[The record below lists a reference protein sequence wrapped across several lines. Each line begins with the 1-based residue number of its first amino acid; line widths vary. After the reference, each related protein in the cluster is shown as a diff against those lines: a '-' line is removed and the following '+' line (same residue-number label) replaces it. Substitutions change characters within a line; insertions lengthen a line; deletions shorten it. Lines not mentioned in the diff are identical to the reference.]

1 MMQESQMSLDFKKW
15 KIRVVPFYLL
25 IRYDYESSMFKSE
38 VLYNHLFKFANFD
51 LHMIEIINVN
61 VIIIKLL

>member
-1 MMQESQMSLDFKKW
+1 
-15 KIRVVPFYLL
+15 
-25 IRYDYESSMFKSE
+25 MFKSE